1 MQASRRPMRT
11 IRTKFTPNQEESKI
25 RPKYR
30 TEEDDGTFDDMDL
43 RMIKTSHDLPM
54 EEEESLS

>member
-1 MQASRRPMRT
+1 MRT